1 MGGGLSLSAAGNF
14 PDRVIAA
21 ASYHGG
27 GLATEATDSPH
38 RLASRIKARV
48 YVAGAVEDPSFPDEQ
63 KQLLTE
69 ALQAAKVNHIVETYA
84 GAKHGWVPSDS
95 AVYDRAASERHYQT
109 LIALFDATLKHAP
122 PKS

>member
-1 MGGGLSLSAAGNF
+1 M
-14 PDRVIAA
+14 IAA

-27 GLATEATDSPH
+27 GLATEAADSPH
-38 RLASRIKARV
+38 RLAPRIKARV

-63 KQLLTE
+63 KQLLIET
-69 ALQAAKVNHIVETYA
+69 LQAAKVDHVVETYA

-95 AVYDRAASERHYQT
+95 AVYDRQASERHYQT

-122 PKS
+122 LKG